1 MHIHV
6 IQHVPFEG
14 VGCMES
20 WFSSKEAK
28 VTYTKF
34 YESFQLPNIKAI
46 DLLIIMGGPMNVSD
60 DASYPWLLEEKVF
73 IRKVMLTE
81 VPVLGICLGAQ
92 LIANAL
98 GSRIFTNKYKEI
110 GWFPIELV
118 NENCELLPFPKRFPA
133 FHWHEDTFDLPK
145 GATCLMRSEG
155 CENQGFIIGENVIGL
170 QFHLETTQQEV
181 EQMFENC
188 KNDIIDDLYVQSPSK
203 IRELTEDYADLSN
216 VILIDTLDYLTS

>member
-34 YESFQLPNIKAI
+34 YESFQLPNIDAI
-46 DLLIIMGGPMNVSD
+46 DLLIIMGGPMNVTD

-73 IRKVMLTE
+73 IRKVILTK

-118 NENCELLPFPKRFPA
+118 NENCGLLPFPKRFPA

-170 QFHLETTQQEV
+170 QFHLETTPEEV
-181 EQMFENC
+181 ELMLENC

>member
-34 YESFQLPNIKAI
+34 YESFQLPNIDAI
-46 DLLIIMGGPMNVSD
+46 DLLIIMGGPMNVTD

-73 IRKVMLTE
+73 IRKVMLTK

-118 NENCELLPFPKRFPA
+118 NENCGLLPFPKRFPA

-170 QFHLETTQQEV
+170 QFHLETTPEEV
-181 EQMFENC
+181 ELMLENC